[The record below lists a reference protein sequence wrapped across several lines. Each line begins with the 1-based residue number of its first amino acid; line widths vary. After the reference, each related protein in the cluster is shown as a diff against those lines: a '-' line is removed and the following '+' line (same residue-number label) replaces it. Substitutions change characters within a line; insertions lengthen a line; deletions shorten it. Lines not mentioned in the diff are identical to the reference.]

1 MCCDWSVRTPVSS
14 PQEVQCGQKQQ
25 QLVVVEGDA
34 LRGMQAV
41 ILEDHAQANSTSLWT
56 PEELQGLSGAPAVD
70 SCLSLFLT
78 WVFAAVTS
86 STSPVAGRRPQGL
99 GVDFFRL

>member
-1 MCCDWSVRTPVSS
+1 MCGDGSVRTPVSS

-41 ILEDHAQANSTSLWT
+41 ILEDHAQANSTTLWT
-56 PEELQGLSGAPAVD
+56 PEELQGLSGAPAHD

-78 WVFAAVTS
+78 WVFGAVTS
-86 STSPVAGRRPQGL
+86 STSSVAGRRPRVL

>member
-1 MCCDWSVRTPVSS
+1 MCAVMCSDWSVRTPVSS
-14 PQEVQCGQKQQ
+14 QQEVQCGQKQQ

-41 ILEDHAQANSTSLWT
+41 MLEDHAQANSTSLWT
-56 PEELQGLSGAPAVD
+56 PEELQGLSGAPAAD

-78 WVFAAVTS
+78 
-86 STSPVAGRRPQGL
+86 
-99 GVDFFRL
+99 